1 MGYEQHQ
8 HDFTGIVLGIQLL
21 LGLSQPSVLFSK
33 QTELL
38 WLSGQVLLHQLLCAG
53 FQAASTASSTKLLQ
67 SLWKFSILFSSE
79 WKMLCLPGEEL
90 LPELFAAACWW
101 AATADAPTASSAT
114 TVALIEPRC
123 EQTITLSKTRAPR
136 NVSVFDHYGV
146 LGGATNVTPFL
157 GMCRCRMPTLFMHLF
172 PRSVGLRTI

>member
-33 QTELL
+33 QSELL
-38 WLSGQVLLHQLLCAG
+38 WLSGQVLLYQLLCAG
-53 FQAASTASSTKLLQ
+53 FQAASTASSTRLLQ
-67 SLWKFSILFSSE
+67 SLWKFSVLFSSE

-90 LPELFAAACWW
+90 LSELFAAACWCS
-101 AATADAPTASSAT
+101 ATA
-114 TVALIEPRC
+114 VALIEPRC

-157 GMCRCRMPTLFMHLF
+157 GMCRCRMPTLFMH
-172 PRSVGLRTI
+172 

>member
-33 QTELL
+33 QSELL
-38 WLSGQVLLHQLLCAG
+38 WLSGQVLLLRLLCAG

-67 SLWKFSILFSSE
+67 SLRKLSILFSSE

-90 LPELFAAACWW
+90 LPELFAAACRW
-101 AATADAPTASSAT
+101 AATFLASAASST
-114 TVALIEPRC
+114 KL
-123 EQTITLSKTRAPR
+123 L
-136 NVSVFDHYGV
+136 
-146 LGGATNVTPFL
+146 
-157 GMCRCRMPTLFMHLF
+157 
-172 PRSVGLRTI
+172 

>member
-38 WLSGQVLLHQLLCAG
+38 WLSGQVLLYQLLCAG

-101 AATADAPTASSAT
+101 PATIYASAASSAT
-114 TVALIEPRC
+114 TVVLIERASNKQALC
-123 EQTITLSKTRAPR
+123 QRRGHGAMCLSLT
-136 NVSVFDHYGV
+136 
-146 LGGATNVTPFL
+146 TPECL
-157 GMCRCRMPTLFMHLF
+157 VERRM
-172 PRSVGLRTI
+172 